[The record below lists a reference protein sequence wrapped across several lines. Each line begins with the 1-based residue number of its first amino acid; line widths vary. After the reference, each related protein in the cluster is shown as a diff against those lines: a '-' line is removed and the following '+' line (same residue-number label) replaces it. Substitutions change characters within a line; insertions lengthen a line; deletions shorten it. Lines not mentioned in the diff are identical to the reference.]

1 MFRLRNY
8 YIRRINLLIIVIK
21 EKLINITLNK
31 PIEKNAQRLREEIY
45 STGGLEITPELDQVS
60 KTNNV
65 NLAQPTITMVREFF
79 NKETSHRPSEE
90 MYEALLDIAL
100 TLEDMANGKAE
111 NKIHLSSLA
120 PGIGKTQTICFFL
133 NLLLKEKQYEDK
145 GILIGLSSYDEI
157 ESYLSRI
164 DVQPHKIGILT
175 SDKTLNLKSNKN
187 TNEAQI
193 LFTTQQMMDSRLK
206 DKLFSEGE
214 EFYYKGKPRQIRI
227 WDESFMPGEPIV
239 VNRDK
244 LQVLLPALRR
254 PYPRLTEKLDDLI
267 NTDLKSI
274 NGEQLYDL
282 PDLKEEYDL
291 DLNQLTGILQSEEVK
306 KVEIDNAS
314 NFWFLLGKTV
324 SVRKDGIMGITAL
337 SYKKTI
343 PDDITPLLVL
353 DASGSCRGT
362 YVEMDKHK
370 KNIIR
375 LKEAP
380 KDHSDLEIHHWVR
393 GSGKKAFR
401 DHMSDYVHGIANTIN
416 DEPDKEWLIIIHKN
430 IYKLDES
437 IKQLLVEEVDKKKIN
452 FITWGKH
459 KATNYYAHIERV
471 ILAGI
476 LYYSPSQHEG
486 LGRLA
491 SGKAPEDGKYSKE
504 SINRVALGELKHVI
518 LQGACRGAVRLCDG
532 DKCKPCKIY
541 VMGAKKSGVKQE
553 LFQELF
559 PRSTYSLW
567 RPIKRE
573 LKGRVKAAMDYL
585 IERFSDHKVDYVSFK
600 EVMEIIDFMTTGKNG
615 KSKPDSANFKNSIRR
630 HSEFEI
636 ALTEAGLEEW
646 GKNPNYKT
654 GFTRI
659 DIIWDRQKEEPENL

>member
-1 MFRLRNY
+1 M
-8 YIRRINLLIIVIK
+8 
-21 EKLINITLNK
+21 
-31 PIEKNAQRLREEIY
+31 AQ
-45 STGGLEITPELDQVS
+45 
-60 KTNNV
+60 
-65 NLAQPTITMVREFF
+65 VREFF
-79 NKETSHRPSEE
+79 NNKTSHRPSEE
-90 MYEALLDIAL
+90 MYEALSDIAL
-100 TLEDMANGKAE
+100 TFENMANGKAE

-120 PGIGKTQTICFFL
+120 PGIGKTLTICILL
-133 NLLLKEKQYEDK
+133 NLLLKNEQYDDK
-145 GILIGLSSYDEI
+145 GVLICLSSYDEI

-393 GSGKKAFR
+393 GGGKKAFR

-437 IKQLLVEEVDKKKIN
+437 IKQLLAEEVDQDKIH
-452 FITWGKH
+452 FLTWGKH
-459 KATNYYAHIERV
+459 KATNDYAHIERV

-476 LYYSPSQHEG
+476 LYCSTSQHEG

-491 SGKAPEDGKYSKE
+491 AGKPPEDGVYSKE
-504 SINRVALGELKHVI
+504 SINRVAEGELKHMI

-532 DKCKPCKIY
+532 DKCKPCKIF
-541 VMGAKKSGVKQE
+541 VIGSKQSGVKPE
-553 LFQELF
+553 LLQELF

-567 RPIKRE
+567 QPIDRK
-573 LKGRVKAAMDYL
+573 LQGKVKLTMDYL
-585 IERFSDHKVDYVSFK
+585 VERFHDLRVNSVSFQ
-600 EVMEIIDFMTTGKNG
+600 EVMKAIDFMTTDKNG
-615 KSKPDSANFKNSIRR
+615 MLKADGPNFYNNVRR
-630 HSEFEI
+630 HHEFEL
-636 ALTEAGLEEW
+636 ALTEAGLEES
-646 GKNPNYKT
+646 GNNPKYKT
-654 GFTRI
+654 AFTRI
-659 DIIWDRQKEEPENL
+659 DTIWEIPEPELISATESKD

>member
-1 MFRLRNY
+1 MDQTTLTNVKET
-8 YIRRINLLIIVIK
+8 LI
-21 EKLINITLNK
+21 NK
-31 PIEKNAQRLREEIY
+31 PIN
-45 STGGLEITPELDQVS
+45 
-60 KTNNV
+60 KTNELTSRQLKQGMNPV
-65 NLAQPTITMVREFF
+65 EAFQIKPERHQKPNTTSFALTQQTMIKVREFF
-79 NKETSHRPSEE
+79 NEKTEHRPSEE
-90 MYEALLDIAL
+90 MYQALEHIAL
-100 TLEDMANGKAE
+100 TLEKMVNGEAE
-111 NKIHLSSLA
+111 SKIYLSSLA

-133 NLLLKEKQYEDK
+133 NLLLKDEQYDNK

-164 DVQPHKIGILT
+164 DVEPHKLGVLT

-206 DKLFSEGE
+206 DKMFSEGN
-214 EFYYKGKPRQIRI
+214 EFYYKGKPRQIRV

-239 VNRDK
+239 VSRDR
-244 LQVLLPALRR
+244 LMVLLPALRGV
-254 PYPRLTEKLDDLI
+254 YPKLANKLDDLI
-267 NTDLKSI
+267 NTELKNI
-274 NGEQLYDL
+274 KGEQLYDL
-282 PDLKEEYDL
+282 PNLKEEFDL
-291 DLNQLTGILQSEEVK
+291 DLNQLTGILQAEEVK
-306 KVEIDNAS
+306 KKDLDNAS

-324 SVRKDGIMGITAL
+324 SVRKDGIMSNTAL

-343 PDDITPLLVL
+343 PDDVTPLLVL

-380 KDHSDLEIHHWVR
+380 KDHSELEVHHWLT
-393 GSGKKAFR
+393 GGGKKAFK
-401 DHMSDYVHGIANTIN
+401 DNKSDYVHGIANTIN
-416 DEPDKEWLIIIHKN
+416 KEPDKEWLIIIHKN

-437 IKQLLVEEVDKKKIN
+437 IKQLLIEEVDKKKIH
-452 FITWGKH
+452 FITWGRH
-459 KATNYYAHIERV
+459 KATNDYAHIDRV

-476 LYYSPSQHEG
+476 LYYSSSQHES

-491 SGKAPEDGKYSKE
+491 AGKLPEDGEYSKE

-518 LQGACRGAVRLCDG
+518 LQGACRGAVRLCEG
-532 DKCKPCKIY
+532 DKCKPCRIF
-541 VMGAKKSGVKQE
+541 VMGAKKSGVKPE

-559 PRSTYSLW
+559 PGSTYSLW

-573 LKGRVKAAMDYL
+573 LTGKVKATMDYL
-585 IERFSDHKVDYVSFK
+585 IERFSDLKINYVSFK
-600 EVMEIIDFMTTGKNG
+600 EVMEAIGFMTTGKNG
-615 KSKPDSANFKNSIRR
+615 KLKPASSNFTNNIRR
-630 HSEFEI
+630 HPEFEL

-646 GKNPNYKT
+646 GNNPNYKT
-654 GFTRI
+654 AFTRI
-659 DIIWDRQKEEPENL
+659 NLIWDRQEEEQENL

>member
-1 MFRLRNY
+1 MN
-8 YIRRINLLIIVIK
+8 IRIDAKPTTEEALISSSFFNIKGSPSTNLTK
-21 EKLINITLNK
+21 E
-31 PIEKNAQRLREEIY
+31 
-45 STGGLEITPELDQVS
+45 
-60 KTNNV
+60 
-65 NLAQPTITMVREFF
+65 TMVKVRKFF
-79 NKETSHRPSEE
+79 NEETSHRPSEE
-90 MYEALLDIAL
+90 MYQALEHIAL
-100 TLEDMANGKAE
+100 TLEEMVRGEAE
-111 NKIHLSSLA
+111 NKIYLSSLA

-133 NLLLKEKQYEDK
+133 NLLLKDEQCDDK

-157 ESYLSRI
+157 KSYLSRI
-164 DVQPHKIGILT
+164 DAEAHKIGVFT
-175 SDKTLNLKSNKN
+175 SDRALNLESNKN

-206 DKLFSEGE
+206 DKTFGEGD

-239 VNRDK
+239 VSRDK
-244 LQVLLPALRR
+244 LMFLPGVLRKIRHTLAN
-254 PYPRLTEKLDDLI
+254 KLDDLI
-267 NTDLKSI
+267 HTELKDI
-274 NGEQLYDL
+274 EGEQLYEL
-282 PDLKEEYDL
+282 PNLKEEHDL

-306 KVEIDNAS
+306 KSEIDHAS

-324 SVRKDGIMGITAL
+324 SVRKDGIMGNTAL

-343 PDDITPLLVL
+343 PDDVTPLLVL

-370 KNIIR
+370 RNIIR

-380 KDHSDLEIHHWVR
+380 KDHSDLDIHHWLT
-393 GSGKKAFR
+393 GGGKKAFR
-401 DHMSDYVHGIANTIN
+401 DHKSDYVHGIANTIN
-416 DEPDKEWLIIIHKN
+416 DEPDKEWLVIIHKN
-430 IYKLDES
+430 INKLEDG
-437 IKQLLVEEVDKKKIN
+437 IRQLLVEDVAQDKIK
-452 FITWGKH
+452 FITWGRH
-459 KATNYYAHIERV
+459 KATNDYAHIDRV

-476 LYYSPSQHEG
+476 LYYSSSQHEG

-491 SGKAPEDGKYSKE
+491 AGKPPEDGEYSKE
-504 SINRVALGELKHVI
+504 SINRVAIGELKHVI

-541 VMGAKKSGVKQE
+541 VMGSKQSGVKEQ

-559 PRSTYSLW
+559 PGSTYDFW

-573 LKGRVKAAMDYL
+573 LGGKVKAAMDYL
-585 IERFSDHKVDYVSFK
+585 IEKFRDLKVTYVSFR
-600 EVMEIIDFMTTGKNG
+600 EVMETIGLMATDKNG
-615 KSKPDSANFKNSIRR
+615 KLRPDSSNFHNHIRR
-630 HSEFEI
+630 HHEFET

-646 GKNPNYKT
+646 GTNPNYKT

-659 DIIWDRQKEEPENL
+659 NIIWDDPEEEP